1 MLQLTKVQPN
11 ARSIEQPA
19 RFRIGDRVV
28 ARNLHPRGHTR
39 LPRCARGRMGSVMH
53 LHGAHAFADSSA
65 VGSGDAPR
73 WLYTVRF
80 SGRELW
86 GEAADAAMSV
96 SAEAWESY
104 LEAMS

>member
-1 MLQLTKVQPN
+1 MLQLTKVQPY

-28 ARNLHPRGHTR
+28 ARNLHTR
-39 LPRCARGRMGSVMH
+39 LPRYARGRMGSVMH